1 MGGVAVFR
9 LDGVDESLAVGC
21 FFDGQV
27 EYALVVDFEKL
38 GKVFGDQEILTSLD
52 SCRCQLYCHS

>member
-1 MGGVAVFR
+1 MFL